1 MEEGERAIEKYKS
14 ACHTERSRSATRGC
28 MCRPS
33 TTLGMTHF
41 VDHKEALIQKGSV
54 TFAVRV
60 HPGARTT
67 QIKGVMADGTIKID
81 IAAAPED
88 GKANAALIV
97 FLAEEF
103 GVAKSHVEIISGET
117 SRRKL
122 VKICV
127 VSS

>member
-1 MEEGERAIEKYKS
+1 M
-14 ACHTERSRSATRGC
+14 
-28 MCRPS
+28 
-33 TTLGMTHF
+33 
-41 VDHKEALIQKGSV
+41 
-54 TFAVRV
+54 AVRV
-60 HPGARTT
+60 HPGARKS
-67 QIKGVMADGTIKID
+67 QVKSVMADGTIKID

-88 GKANAALIV
+88 GKANVALIE